1 MALITKIKTVYSEVV
16 AALGFIPENS
26 ANRAQPNGYAG
37 LDSGG
42 KVPAA
47 QLPLASAS
55 TTGALSSTDWAT
67 FNAKQAALS
76 GAGIVKSTNGTIS
89 YLTDNSAN
97 WDTAYNRSLTSATV
111 TGTTTKTLT
120 LNQQGGTNI
129 TASWSDLNT
138 DAVTSVFGRTGAVVA
153 TEGDYSLTQLSDVNL
168 ASPANGQL
176 LQNNGTQWVNWTP
189 NYLTANQVVTLSG
202 DVTGSG
208 STAITATLSNTTVTA
223 GTYGSATQASQ
234 ITIDAKG
241 RATSA
246 TNVTITPAWSSIT
259 SKPTTIAG
267 YGITDGV
274 TLTGTQTL
282 TNKTVTDTNFT
293 IQDDADNTKKAK
305 FQASG
310 ITTATTRTYTL
321 PNVNGT
327 LVTTGDTAT
336 VTNTMLAGSIAD
348 TKLST
353 IATAGKVS
361 NSATTATSANTASAI
376 VARDASGNFTAG
388 NITASLIG
396 NANTATT
403 LKTARNINGVSFNGS
418 ADITIKAST
427 TNNLTISSPLSGGSF
442 DGGSAISI
450 GLSNSGVVAGTYGDS
465 TQAGQFT
472 VGDNGLISS
481 AANVTITPAWSS
493 ITSTPTTVLGYGI
506 TDGVTLTGTQTL
518 TNKTVT
524 DATFTIQDDTD
535 NTKKAQFQASG
546 ITTAT
551 TRTYTLPNDNGKIVI
566 TNSGNT
572 ENTLPK
578 FNNDDK
584 LIASNITDDGL
595 LVNIGPYAAFNTGGV
610 SEISYISSFNLEI
623 LGATLGNFGETS
635 FYGAI
640 SAPTLYSN
648 DSTSQSTVIVNPKIP
663 YCVNGTNGYIGTYSG
678 ASIQFASDT
687 TAINFWGL
695 GVGTNSVG
703 TDTFSI
709 GRNNTQ
715 FLTIN
720 NAGAIT
726 TDINTTAQITTTKAN
741 NAGTGLG
748 QIYLN
753 GATGNRIDFNKNG
766 VNAPTFTTR
775 SDGTKIVL
783 YPGLTASASD
793 YALGIAL
800 GTLWYS
806 VPLTTNQH
814 QFYAGTT
821 SIARIRNDGLQT
833 RAILY
838 EGNTGF
844 SAINTGTTLAISQIL
859 RLVIESA
866 PAANITFTLP
876 TGTNTDAGVMSSLE
890 TFASFTW
897 SVVNTSTG
905 FTITMAGNTGNTY
918 VGNTTIDANTSAT
931 FRTQKTAANTFK
943 TVRI

>member
-89 YLTDNSAN
+89 YLTDNSSN
-97 WDTAYNRSLTSATV
+97 WNTAYNRSLTSATV

-120 LNQQGGTNI
+120 LNQQSGTNI

-202 DVTGSG
+202 DVTGTG
-208 STAITATLSNTTVTA
+208 ATAITATLANTTVTA
-223 GTYGSATQASQ
+223 GTYGNATQVPQ
-234 ITIDAKG
+234 ITVDSKG

-246 TNVTITPAWSSIT
+246 GNVTITPAWSSVT
-259 SKPTTIAG
+259 GTPTTI
-267 YGITDGV
+267 
-274 TLTGTQTL
+274 
-282 TNKTVTDTNFT
+282 
-293 IQDDADNTKKAK
+293 
-305 FQASG
+305 S
-310 ITTATTRTYTL
+310 
-321 PNVNGT
+321 
-327 LVTTGDTAT
+327 
-336 VTNTMLAGSIAD
+336 
-348 TKLST
+348 
-353 IATAGKVS
+353 
-361 NSATTATSANTASAI
+361 
-376 VARDASGNFTAG
+376 
-388 NITASLIG
+388 
-396 NANTATT
+396 
-403 LKTARNINGVSFNGS
+403 
-418 ADITIKAST
+418 
-427 TNNLTISSPLSGGSF
+427 
-442 DGGSAISI
+442 
-450 GLSNSGVVAGTYGDS
+450 
-465 TQAGQFT
+465 
-472 VGDNGLISS
+472 
-481 AANVTITPAWSS
+481 
-493 ITSTPTTVLGYGI
+493 GYGI

-524 DATFTIQDDTD
+524 DATFTIQDDAD

-551 TRTYTLPNDNGKIVI
+551 TRTYTLPNDDGKIVI
-566 TNSGNT
+566 TNSGNI

-584 LIASNITDDGL
+584 LVASNISDNGL
-595 LVNIGPYAAFNTGGV
+595 LVNIGPYAVFNTGGISV
-610 SEISYISSFNLEI
+610 ISYISTYNVEI
-623 LGATLGNFGETS
+623 LGATLGNFGETN
-635 FYGAI
+635 FYGAV

-648 DSTSQSTVIVNPKIP
+648 DALSQSTVIVNPKIP

-687 TAINFWGL
+687 TAVNFWGL
-695 GVGTNSVG
+695 GVGTNGVA

-715 FLTIN
+715 FFTIN
-720 NAGAIT
+720 NSGAIT
-726 TDINTTAQITTTKAN
+726 TQIVSTRAN
-741 NAGTGLG
+741 NTGTGLG

-753 GATGNRIDFNKNG
+753 GATGNRIDFNTNG
-766 VNAPTFTTR
+766 AGAPTFTTR
-775 SDGTKIVL
+775 SVGAKIVL
-783 YPGLTASASD
+783 YPGVSASASD
-793 YALGIAL
+793 YALGIASS
-800 GTLWYS
+800 TLWYG
-806 VPLTTNQH
+806 VPLTTDQH

-821 SIARIRNDGLQT
+821 SIARIRSQGIQT
-833 RAILY
+833 RGHIY
-838 EGNTGF
+838 QGNTAF
-844 SAINTGTTLAISQIL
+844 SAQNAGTTLTISQIL
-859 RLVIESA
+859 NCVIESA

-918 VGNTTIDANTSAT
+918 IGNTTIDANTSAT

>member
-16 AALGFIPENS
+16 AALGFTPENS

-55 TTGALSSTDWAT
+55 TTGALSSANWTT
-67 FNAKQAALS
+67 FNSKQAALTGS
-76 GAGIVKSTNGTIS
+76 GIVKSTNGTIS

-97 WDTAYNRSLTSATV
+97 WGTAYNRSLTSATV

-120 LNQQGGTNI
+120 LNKQDGTTL

-138 DAVTSVFGRTGAVVA
+138 NAVTSVFGRTGAVVA
-153 TEGDYSLTQLSDVNL
+153 TEGDYSLTKLSDVNL

-202 DVTGSG
+202 DVTGTG
-208 STAITATLSNTTVTA
+208 ATAITATLANTTVTA
-223 GTYGSATQASQ
+223 GTYGNATQAPQ
-234 ITIDAKG
+234 ITVDSKG

-246 TNVTITPAWSSIT
+246 GNVTITPAWSSVT
-259 SKPTTIAG
+259 GTPTTILG

-274 TLTGTQTL
+274 TLTGAQTL
-282 TNKTVTDTNFT
+282 TNKTVTDATFT
-293 IQDDADNTKKAK
+293 IQDDADNTKKAQ

-327 LVTTGDTAT
+327 LVTTGDTGS

-403 LKTARNINGVSFNGS
+403 LQTARNINGVSFNGS
-418 ADITIKAST
+418 ANITIKAST

-450 GLSNSGVVAGTYGDS
+450 GLSNSGVVAGTYGNS

-472 VGDNGLISS
+472 VGNNGLISS

-524 DATFTIQDDTD
+524 DATFTIQDDAD

-551 TRTYTLPNDNGKIVI
+551 TRTYTLPNDDGKIVI
-566 TNSGNT
+566 TNSGNI

-584 LIASNITDDGL
+584 LVASNISDNGI
-595 LVNIGPYAAFNTGGV
+595 LVNIGPYAVFNTGGISV
-610 SEISYISSFNLEI
+610 ISYISTHNVEI
-623 LGATLGNFGETS
+623 LGATLGNFGETN
-635 FYGAI
+635 FYGAV

-648 DSTSQSTVIVNPKIP
+648 DAISQSTVIVNPKIP
-663 YCVNGTNGYIGTYSG
+663 YCVNGTNGYIGIYSG

-687 TAINFWGL
+687 TAVNFWGL

-715 FLTIN
+715 FFTIN
-720 NAGAIT
+720 NSGAIT
-726 TDINTTAQITTTKAN
+726 TQIVSTRAN
-741 NAGTGLG
+741 NTGTGLG

-753 GATGNRIDFNKNG
+753 GATGNRIDFNTNG
-766 VNAPTFTTR
+766 VGAPTFTTR
-775 SDGTKIVL
+775 SVGAKIVL
-783 YPGLTASASD
+783 YPGVSATASD
-793 YALGIAL
+793 YALGIAS

-806 VPLTTNQH
+806 VPLTTDQH

-821 SIARIRNDGLQT
+821 SIARIRSQGIQT
-833 RAILY
+833 RGHIY
-838 EGNTGF
+838 QGNTAF
-844 SAINTGTTLAISQIL
+844 SAQNAGTTLTISQIL
-859 RLVIESA
+859 TSVIEST
-866 PAANITFTLP
+866 PTANITFTLP

-918 VGNTTIDANTSAT
+918 IGNTTIAANTSAT